1 MMMANPN
8 DIMPNLYALILLCHA
23 QYSRTEL
30 NKSVICSLVNFMYIR
45 EGQQCGQH
53 KQLLS
58 KSVLI
63 SEV

>member
-8 DIMPNLYALILLCHA
+8 DIMQIGYLTKPYALILLCHA

-45 EGQQCGQH
+45 EGQ
-53 KQLLS
+53 
-58 KSVLI
+58 
-63 SEV
+63 